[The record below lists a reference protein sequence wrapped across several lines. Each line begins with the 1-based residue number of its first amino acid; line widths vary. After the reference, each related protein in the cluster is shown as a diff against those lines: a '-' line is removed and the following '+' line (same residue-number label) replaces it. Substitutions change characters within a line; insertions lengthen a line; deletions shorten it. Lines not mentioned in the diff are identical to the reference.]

1 MCCILLSDM
10 QRSSVPFFD
19 PGCSINVDIMV
30 RTGKNKSWVPG
41 HQVTKFCTMAPGVS
55 WCLEWDLLHVILVA
69 CRILSWLQDF
79 WKICAVL
86 L

>member
-1 MCCILLSDM
+1 MCCILLSGM

-19 PGCSINVDIMV
+19 PGCSINLESMG
-30 RTGKNKSWVPG
+30 RTGKKSWVPG
-41 HQVTKFCTMAPGVS
+41 HPVTKFCTMAPGVS
-55 WCLEWDLLHVILVA
+55 WCLEWHLLHVILVA

-79 WKICAVL
+79 WKICAIL